1 MKVFKARHRRKFKRG
16 LGAQYQRFFNKLALA
31 KKNAPKGD
39 KPKGVKTHLRDW
51 VITPQMVHSIV
62 EIHNG
67 QKFIPV

>member
-1 MKVFKARHRRKFKRG
+1 M
-16 LGAQYQRFFNKLALA
+16 Q

-39 KPKGVKTHLRDW
+39 KPKGVKTHLRNC

-62 EIHNG
+62 WIHNG